1 MTKTEVKEVVF
12 QKDQYGMTM
21 YSSDYALSMIANTI
35 SNLEHGISRLA
46 IDNNVSDETDLRGV
60 ENQLEQLQIG
70 VSNITTTLEDIH
82 STSIDTN
89 NNLELIVMQLSR
101 VADALETKNK

>member
-1 MTKTEVKEVVF
+1 MTKTEVKEITF
-12 QKDQYGMTM
+12 QKDQYGMIM
-21 YSSDYALSMIANTI
+21 YPVDYALSMIANTL
-35 SNLEHGISRLA
+35 SNLEIGESRLA
-46 IDNNVSDETDLRGV
+46 VDNNVSDETDLRGV

-70 VSNITTTLEDIH
+70 VSNINATLEDMH